1 MDPMFS
7 FPFGAPKGHEVY
19 FWLSLIGRHWRRM
32 KGKSIYVALVI
43 SILLHFWGA
52 ILLATIIDLKEKP
65 VEENHTPKYIQVAFL
80 PSLNTEREEE
90 LQPKTFSS
98 PPRETETLDPV
109 PDIANEEQIFPTIN
123 SEEKSPPNQ
132 KNDLQGVEKEEKK
145 EIKPKVAVV
154 KEEVGPQKPT
164 PEEKIEQIKTELE
177 TLPPRATDIPT
188 EKIDFAKT
196 EPEAKVDKERGG
208 STKTADYNLSKPV
221 NNKKEEINPPL
232 NLRLEEECQPNQIE
246 APLDLTR
253 SDFSDEKIV
262 PPKIISILQ
271 PKYPKNLRKR
281 GIEGQLRLKVLI
293 DQEGKV
299 TQVEIHTSSGYQDF
313 DQSAIE
319 VVYQWQFKPAQIEG
333 KERSSWVLIPIAFRL
348 K

>member
-1 MDPMFS
+1 
-7 FPFGAPKGHEVY
+7 
-19 FWLSLIGRHWRRM
+19 M

-52 ILLATIIDLKEKP
+52 MLLSTIIDLREKL
-65 VEENHTPKYIQVAFL
+65 VEEDHTPKYIQVAFL
-80 PSLNTEREEE
+80 PSLNTERAEEE
-90 LQPKTFSS
+90 LQPKTFSP
-98 PPRETETLDPV
+98 PPRETETLDSV
-109 PDIANEEQIFPTIN
+109 PDMANEEQILPPIN

-132 KNDLQGVEKEEKK
+132 KNDLRGVEKK
-145 EIKPKVAVV
+145 EIKPKIAVV

-177 TLPPRATDIPT
+177 TIPPRATDIPT

-196 EPEAKVDKERGG
+196 ESEAKVDKERKG
-208 STKTADYNLSKPV
+208 SMEITDYNLPASA
-221 NNKKEEINPPL
+221 NNTKEEVNPSPDL
-232 NLRLEEECQPNQIE
+232 NLEEERQPNQIE
-246 APLDLTR
+246 VPLDLTR

-271 PKYPKNLRKR
+271 PKYPQNLRKR
-281 GIEGQLRLKVLI
+281 GIEGQLQLKVLI
-293 DQEGKV
+293 DQEGNV
-299 TQVEIHTSSGYQDF
+299 AQAEIHTSSGYQDF

-319 VVYQWQFKPAQIEG
+319 VVCQWQFKPAQIEG

>member
-1 MDPMFS
+1 
-7 FPFGAPKGHEVY
+7 
-19 FWLSLIGRHWRRM
+19 M

-52 ILLATIIDLKEKP
+52 MLLSTIIDLREKL
-65 VEENHTPKYIQVAFL
+65 VEEDHTPKYIQVAFL
-80 PSLNTEREEE
+80 PSLNTERAEEE
-90 LQPKTFSS
+90 LQPKTFSP

-109 PDIANEEQIFPTIN
+109 PDMANEEQILPPIN

-132 KNDLQGVEKEEKK
+132 KNDLQEVEKK
-145 EIKPKVAVV
+145 EIKPKVAVI

-164 PEEKIEQIKTELE
+164 PKEKIEQIKTELE
-177 TLPPRATDIPT
+177 TIPPRATDIPT

-196 EPEAKVDKERGG
+196 ESEAKVDKERKG
-208 STKTADYNLSKPV
+208 SMEITDYNLPASA
-221 NNKKEEINPPL
+221 NNTKEEVNPSPDS
-232 NLRLEEECQPNQIE
+232 NLEEERQPNQIE
-246 APLDLTR
+246 ALLDLTR

-271 PKYPKNLRKR
+271 PKYPQNLRKR

-293 DQEGKV
+293 DQEGNV
-299 TQVEIHTSSGYQDF
+299 TQAEIHTSSGYQDF

-333 KERSSWVLIPIAFRL
+333 K
-348 K
+348 

>member
-1 MDPMFS
+1 M
-7 FPFGAPKGHEVY
+7 
-19 FWLSLIGRHWRRM
+19 
-32 KGKSIYVALVI
+32 
-43 SILLHFWGA
+43 
-52 ILLATIIDLKEKP
+52 
-65 VEENHTPKYIQVAFL
+65 
-80 PSLNTEREEE
+80 
-90 LQPKTFSS
+90 
-98 PPRETETLDPV
+98 
-109 PDIANEEQIFPTIN
+109 
-123 SEEKSPPNQ
+123 
-132 KNDLQGVEKEEKK
+132 QGVEKEERK
-145 EIKPKVAVV
+145 EIKPKVAAV
-154 KEEVGPQKPT
+154 KEEVEPQKPT

-188 EKIDFAKT
+188 EKTDFAKT

-221 NNKKEEINPPL
+221 NNKKEEINPSL
-232 NLRLEEECQPNQIE
+232 NSNLEEECQPNQIE

-299 TQVEIHTSSGYQDF
+299 AQVEIHTSSGYQDF